1 MMVIES
7 SFFEKNPIKPRQSLT
22 DDRLIKI
29 YVGIA

>member
-7 SFFEKNPIKPRQSLT
+7 SFFEKNPVKPPESLT
-22 DDRLIKI
+22 DDPLIKI